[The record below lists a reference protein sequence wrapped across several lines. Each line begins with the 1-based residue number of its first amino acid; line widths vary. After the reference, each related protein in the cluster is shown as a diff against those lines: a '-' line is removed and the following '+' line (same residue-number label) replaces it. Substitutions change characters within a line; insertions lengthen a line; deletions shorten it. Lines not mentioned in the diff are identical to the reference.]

1 MFLRKNKAFILL
13 FFVFSMQLL
22 AENPLRL
29 KAENITKQVIEN
41 YWDKLKIKSNQ
52 LYNGLDL
59 SVEVATGIYKEGDSF
74 GKENYNYTGEV
85 KVKVPIYS
93 KSEIREKKEK
103 KREFLDKG
111 AELLK
116 ELEVNV
122 NKIKI
127 LREKEAML
135 KTIMMEEGVRSIEAY
150 HKVREDRMSVDAK
163 IDELLRKLDSMLM

>member
-1 MFLRKNKAFILL
+1 MFLRKNKAIIFL
-13 FFVFSMQLL
+13 FFVLSMQLL
-22 AENPLRL
+22 AENPLKL
-29 KAENITKQVIEN
+29 KAENINKKVIES
-41 YWDKLKIKSNQ
+41 YWDKLKAKSNK
-52 LYNGLDL
+52 LYKGLDL
-59 SVEVATGIYKEGDSF
+59 SVEVATGIYKRDDAFDEED
-74 GKENYNYTGEV
+74 YTGEI

-93 KSEIREKKEK
+93 KSEKRGKEEK

-116 ELEVNV
+116 DLEVNV
-122 NKIKI
+122 NRIKI

-150 HKVREDRMSVDAK
+150 HKVREDRISVEAE